1 MGEVFPI
8 LKDIAYEV
16 SKMDVMEVI
25 KQRRSIRDYEDRPV
39 PEEKLTRIL
48 EAARLS
54 PSARNSQ
61 DRKFVVIREEE
72 QRRKLAQSAGHQQHV
87 AKAPV
92 LIAAVGT
99 NPGYHMP
106 NGVPAY
112 PVDLAIALDHMTLVA
127 VEEGLGTC
135 WIGGF
140 SQEIA
145 KKVLNVPDGCTI
157 AALLTLGFPKTIPDS
172 KPRKTF
178 EGIVC
183 YELFGG

>member
-1 MGEVFPI
+1 MHVIE
-8 LKDIAYEV
+8 A
-16 SKMDVMEVI
+16 I

-39 PEEKLTRIL
+39 PDEKLNRIL
-48 EAARLS
+48 EAGRLS

-61 DRKFVVIREEE
+61 DRKFIVIREEE
-72 QRRKLAQSAGHQQHV
+72 QRRKLAQSAGHQRHV

-99 NPGYHMP
+99 KPEYHMP

-112 PVDLAIALDHMTLVA
+112 PVDLAIALDHMTLIA
-127 VEEGLGTC
+127 IEEGLGTC

-145 KKVLNVPDGCTI
+145 RDVLNVPKRYII
-157 AALLTLGFPKTIPDS
+157 AALLTLGFPKTIPMA
-172 KPRKTF
+172 KPRRTF
-178 EGIVC
+178 DDVVC
-183 YELFGG
+183 YELFRE

>member
-1 MGEVFPI
+1 
-8 LKDIAYEV
+8 
-16 SKMDVMEVI
+16 MDVMEVI

-178 EGIVC
+178 EGTVC

>member
-1 MGEVFPI
+1 MGV
-8 LKDIAYEV
+8 LH
-16 SKMDVMEVI
+16 VI
-25 KQRRSIRDYEDRPV
+25 GERRSIRDYEDTPV
-39 PEEKLTRIL
+39 PEETLNRLL

-61 DRKFVVIREEE
+61 DRKFVVVRDEG
-72 QRRKLAQSAGHQQHV
+72 QRRKLAQAAGYQPHV

-99 NPGYHMP
+99 KPEYHMP

-112 PVDLAIALDHMTLVA
+112 AVDLAIALDQMTLVA

-140 SQEIA
+140 SQERARKALKI
-145 KKVLNVPDGCTI
+145 PERYII
-157 AALLTLGFPKTIPDS
+157 AALLTVGFPRTMPEA
-172 KPRKTF
+172 KPRKDLDN
-178 EGIVC
+178 IVC
-183 YELFGG
+183 YETFNE

>member
-1 MGEVFPI
+1 
-8 LKDIAYEV
+8 
-16 SKMDVMEVI
+16 MDVMEVI

-112 PVDLAIALDHMTLVA
+112 PVDLAIALDHMTLIA

-178 EGIVC
+178 EGTVC

>member
-1 MGEVFPI
+1 MQI
-8 LKDIAYEV
+8 
-16 SKMDVMEVI
+16 MEAI

-39 PEEKLTRIL
+39 PDEKLNRIL

-61 DRKFVVIREEE
+61 DRKFIVIREKE
-72 QRRKLAQSAGHQQHV
+72 QRRKLAQSAGHQTHV

-99 NPGYHMP
+99 NPEYHMP
-106 NGVPAY
+106 NGVPAC
-112 PVDLAIALDHMTLVA
+112 PVDLGIALDHMTLVA
-127 VEEGLGTC
+127 VTEGLGTC

-145 KKVLNVPDGCTI
+145 KKVLEVPDNYTI
-157 AALLTLGFPKTIPDS
+157 AALLTLGFPKTIPEP

-178 EGIVC
+178 EDIIC
-183 YELFGG
+183 HESFRE

>member
-1 MGEVFPI
+1 MRI
-8 LKDIAYEV
+8 
-16 SKMDVMEVI
+16 MEVI
-25 KQRRSIRDYEDRPV
+25 KQRRSNRDNEDRPV
-39 PEEKLTRIL
+39 PEEKLNRIL

-61 DRKFVVIREEE
+61 DRKFIVIREKE
-72 QRRKLAQSAGHQQHV
+72 QHRKLAQSAGHQPHV

-99 NPGYHMP
+99 KPEYHMP

-145 KKVLNVPDGCTI
+145 KRVLNVPDRYTI

-178 EGIVC
+178 EDTVC
-183 YELFGG
+183 HESFRE

>member
-1 MGEVFPI
+1 
-8 LKDIAYEV
+8 
-16 SKMDVMEVI
+16 MDVMEVI

-112 PVDLAIALDHMTLVA
+112 PVDLAIALDHMTLIA

>member
-1 MGEVFPI
+1 MCI
-8 LKDIAYEV
+8 
-16 SKMDVMEVI
+16 MEVI

-39 PEEKLTRIL
+39 PEEKLNRIL

-61 DRKFVVIREEE
+61 DRKFIVIREKE
-72 QRRKLAQSAGHQQHV
+72 QRRKLAQSAGHQPHV

-99 NPGYHMP
+99 KPEYHMP

-145 KKVLNVPDGCTI
+145 QALNAKGYRTAGNQGNRPFSRDTVRGMLQNCFYIGQLINGDGGWTKAKHEPFI
-157 AALLTLGFPKTIPDS
+157 S
-172 KPRKTF
+172 KD
-178 EGIVC
+178 
-183 YELFGG
+183 L

>member
-1 MGEVFPI
+1 MRI
-8 LKDIAYEV
+8 
-16 SKMDVMEVI
+16 MEVI

-39 PEEKLTRIL
+39 PEEKLNRIL
-48 EAARLS
+48 EAACLS
-54 PSARNSQ
+54 PSVRNSQ
-61 DRKFVVIREEE
+61 DRKFIVIREKE
-72 QRRKLAQSAGHQQHV
+72 QRRKLTQSAGHQPHV
-87 AKAPV
+87 AKVPV

-99 NPGYHMP
+99 RPEYHMP

-112 PVDLAIALDHMTLVA
+112 PVDLAIALDHMKLVA

-145 KKVLNVPDGCTI
+145 KRVLNVPDRYTI

-178 EGIVC
+178 EDTVC
-183 YELFGG
+183 HESFRE

>member
-1 MGEVFPI
+1 MHI
-8 LKDIAYEV
+8 
-16 SKMDVMEVI
+16 MEVI
-25 KQRRSIRDYEDRPV
+25 EQRRSIRDYEDKPV
-39 PEEKLTRIL
+39 PDENLSRIL
-48 EAARLS
+48 EAGRLS
-54 PSARNSQ
+54 PSARNNQ
-61 DRKFVVIREEE
+61 DRKFVVVRDRG
-72 QRRKLAQSAGHQQHV
+72 QRLALARAAGGQSHV

-99 NPGYHMP
+99 NPEYHMP

-140 SQEIA
+140 SQKTA
-145 KKVLNVPDGCTI
+145 KEVLNVPDRYTI
-157 AALLTLGFPKTIPDS
+157 AALLTLGFPKTIPKA

-178 EGIVC
+178 ENTVC
-183 YELFGG
+183 YESFEE